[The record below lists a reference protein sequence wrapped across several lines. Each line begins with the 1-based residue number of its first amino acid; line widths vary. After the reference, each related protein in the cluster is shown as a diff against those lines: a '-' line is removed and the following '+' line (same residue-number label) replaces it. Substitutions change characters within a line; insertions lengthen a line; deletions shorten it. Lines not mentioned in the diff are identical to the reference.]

1 MVILD
6 GKATSQAIKQ
16 EIAIEVVALKQAG
29 KKIPH
34 LAAILVGNDGASET
48 YVGSKVK
55 TCREI
60 GFDSTLIRFNSD
72 VSESE
77 LLDKIK
83 QINADPSIDGL
94 IVQSPLPKHISFNKV
109 TETISPLK
117 DVDGFH
123 PINSGRMMQNI
134 PAFIA
139 ATPKGIITLFER
151 YKIETTGK
159 NCVVIGRSNI
169 VGMPMSILLA
179 RNSWPGNCTVTI
191 CHSKTKDI
199 KEHCKNADIIIAAL
213 GKPGFLKGDFVKEGA
228 TVVDVGITRIA
239 DASRKSGYRL
249 KGDVEFDEVAPKVAF
264 ITPVPGGVGPMTII
278 GLLQNTLIAAKG
290 EIRFN

>member
-6 GKATSQAIKQ
+6 GKETSRAIKN
-16 EIAIEVVALKQAG
+16 EIALEVKELMKSG

-55 TCREI
+55 TCHEI
-60 GFDSTLIRFNSD
+60 GFNSTLIRFDST
-72 VSESE
+72 VTEQE
-77 LLDKIK
+77 LLKKIIE
-83 QINADPSIDGL
+83 INEDPEIDGL
-94 IVQSPLPKHISFNKV
+94 IVQSPLPSHISFHKV
-109 TETISPLK
+109 TETISPAK

-139 ATPKGIITLFER
+139 ATPKGIIMLLER
-151 YKIETTGK
+151 YKIDTSGK

-179 RNSWPGNCTVTI
+179 RNSYPGNCTVTI
-191 CHSKTKDI
+191 CHSKTKNL
-199 KEHCKNADIIIAAL
+199 KEHCLNADIIIAAL
-213 GKPGFLKGDFVKEGA
+213 GKPGFLKSDFIKPGA
-228 TVVDVGITRIA
+228 VVIDVGITRIA
-239 DASRKSGYRL
+239 DPSRKSGFRL
-249 KGDVEFDEVAPKVAF
+249 KGDVDFDEVAPKSGF
-264 ITPVPGGVGPMTII
+264 ISPVPGGVGPMTII
-278 GLLQNTLIAAKG
+278 GLLQNTLIAAKK
-290 EIRFN
+290 EIHF